1 MCESLVPARR
11 RRENG
16 EIMKKKVRSA
26 DKKSAPNELRP
37 EYAFDYRRAKPNRFA
52 AKLKQGGRLIVLE
65 PELAA
70 VFKNSDDVNC
80 ALRALVGAMP
90 RRRGK

>member
-1 MCESLVPARR
+1 
-11 RRENG
+11 
-16 EIMKKKVRSA
+16 MKKARSA
-26 DKKSAPNELRP
+26 DNKSKPNELRP
-37 EYAFDYRRAKPNRFA
+37 EYVFDYRRAKPNRCA
-52 AKLKQGGRLIVLE
+52 AKLQPGGRLIVLE

-70 VFKNSDDVNC
+70 VFKNSDDVNF